1 MAVELDHPFSSAKP
15 IDENWAAIL
24 DLERVVPAVEGGRV
38 IEMTGPH
45 SAKAEIKVNMGAMG
59 MTFTGTVK
67 IIEKTGS
74 SAKMQVKAREAG
86 GQGNANA
93 TVTFSPSS
101 IHTSA
106 QVTGKAA
113 SMGEGVMVGVLDA
126 LIKDFTS
133 KLGQI

>member
-1 MAVELDHPFSSAKP
+1 MEFDTPYSVGNFSS
-15 IDENWAAIL
+15 IL
-24 DLERVVPAVEGGRV
+24 NLEKLVPCVPGGRV
-38 IEMTGPH
+38 ISMVSPDE
-45 SAKAEIKVNMGAMG
+45 AKAEIKVNMGAMG

-67 IIEKTGS
+67 IVEKTGS

-113 SMGEGVMVGVLDA
+113 SMGEGTVRGVLDG
-126 LIKDFTS
+126 LITEFAS
-133 KLGQI
+133 NVRSI

>member
-1 MAVELDHPFSSAKP
+1 MEFDHSYSVGNFSS
-15 IDENWAAIL
+15 IL
-24 DLERVVPAVEGGRV
+24 NLEKLVPCVPGGRV
-38 IEMTGPH
+38 ISMVSPDE
-45 SAKAEIKVNMGAMG
+45 AKAEIKVNMGAMG

-67 IIEKTGS
+67 IIEKTAS

-93 TVTFSPSS
+93 TVTFGPGT

-113 SMGEGVMVGVLDA
+113 SMGEGTVRGVLDG
-126 LIKDFTS
+126 LITEFAA
-133 KLGQI
+133 KLPSM

>member
-1 MAVELDHPFSSAKP
+1 MEFDHSYSVGNFSS
-15 IDENWAAIL
+15 IL
-24 DLERVVPAVEGGRV
+24 NLEKLVPCVPGGRV
-38 IEMTGPH
+38 ISMVSPDE
-45 SAKAEIKVNMGAMG
+45 AKAEIKVNMGAMG

-67 IIEKTGS
+67 IVEKTAS

-93 TVTFSPSS
+93 TVTFSGNT

-113 SMGEGVMVGVLDA
+113 SMGEGTVRGVLDG
-126 LIKDFTS
+126 LITEFAG
-133 KLGQI
+133 KLPTL

>member
-1 MAVELDHPFSSAKP
+1 MEFDTPYSVGTFSS
-15 IDENWAAIL
+15 IL
-24 DLERVVPAVEGGRV
+24 NLEKLVPCVPGGRV
-38 IEMTGPH
+38 ISMVSPDE
-45 SAKAEIKVNMGAMG
+45 AKAEIKVNMGAMG

-113 SMGEGVMVGVLDA
+113 SMGEGTVRGVLDG
-126 LIKDFTS
+126 LITEFAS
-133 KLGQI
+133 NVRSI